1 MTETG
6 KKRIRVLDLAERQA
20 IFKII
25 QKKSR
30 LTLGNLAKLV
40 NFIIQELKF
49 CKLFTFRH
57 YQPKLPFF

>member
-25 QKKSR
+25 QKKGR

-49 CKLFTFRH
+49 CKLFTFG
-57 YQPKLPFF
+57 